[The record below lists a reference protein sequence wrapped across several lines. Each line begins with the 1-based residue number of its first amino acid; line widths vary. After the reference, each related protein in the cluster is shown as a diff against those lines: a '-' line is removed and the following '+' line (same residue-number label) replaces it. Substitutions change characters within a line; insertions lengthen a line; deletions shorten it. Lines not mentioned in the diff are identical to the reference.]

1 MSVVV
6 DAALID
12 QRVEALIGKQAQVTP
27 DAVAAICGSRSLTYR
42 ELDQQASRVAAH
54 LRAHGVE
61 REARVGIF
69 VERSLEMLVAVI
81 AVMKAGG
88 AYVPLDPEFPAERL
102 AQMVA
107 DSGLKLVLTQAAL
120 LATKPPGAYEALDI
134 AELLRADASA
144 ATPAEL
150 ASSDLI
156 YVLYTSG
163 STGKPKG
170 VALEHR
176 NVVNFLLS
184 MQQEPGMTA
193 GDRLLAV
200 TTLSFDIAGLE
211 LYLPLVTGATVVI
224 ATRDEVVDGTSLRA
238 LIDTHR
244 ISVMQATPTTWRL
257 LIEAGWNGDAS
268 FKVLCGGEALSQDL
282 ARQLL
287 TRCGALWNM
296 YGPTETAIW
305 STCFRVQDASLPVL
319 IGRPIANT
327 GVYVLDKAG
336 RPSPMGVP
344 GELCIAG
351 AGVARG
357 YLDRPELTAERFV
370 RDPFADRFGGRMYK
384 TGDLGRYLPDGNL
397 EFRQRVDNQVKIRG
411 FRVELGDVE
420 AALNS
425 HPRVKQGVARIFE
438 LRPGDARLVGYVLP
452 DGEPPA
458 AAELR
463 EHLRTTLPQYMV
475 PQHFSVVERF
485 ALTPNGKV
493 DRARLEPPHAADLL
507 AETFVAPSTPHEQL
521 VADVF
526 GDVLQVEKV
535 SADASF
541 FDLGGHSVLAARV
554 VAQLRRQGFPTLSL
568 RTLFESPSAAT
579 LARELDRLAV
589 PAVQSDTREREEFQF

>member
-1 MSVVV
+1 MSVTV
-6 DAALID
+6 DAALLD
-12 QRVEALIGKQAQVTP
+12 QRVEALIGKQAAATP
-27 DAVAAICGSRSLTYR
+27 DAVAAICGDRSLTYR
-42 ELDQQASRVAAH
+42 ELDAQASRVAAH
-54 LRAHGVE
+54 LRARGVE

-69 VERSLEMLVAVI
+69 VERSLEMLVAVV
-81 AVMKAGG
+81 AVMKSGA

-102 AQMVA
+102 AHMVA
-107 DSGLKLVLTQAAL
+107 DSGLKLVLTQASLVAS
-120 LATKPPGAYEALDI
+120 KPPGSYEALDI
-134 AELLRADASA
+134 AELLRTEAPAPA
-144 ATPAEL
+144 PAEF
-150 ASSDLI
+150 AANDLV

-184 MQQEPGMTA
+184 MQQEPGMVA

-224 ATRDEVVDGTSLRA
+224 ATRDEVVDGSTLRA

-244 ISVMQATPTTWRL
+244 ITVMQATPTTWRL
-257 LIEAGWNGDAS
+257 LIEAGWQGDAS

-305 STCFRVQDASLPVL
+305 STCFRVLDASLPVL

-370 RDPFADRFGGRMYK
+370 RDPFADRFGGRMYR

-425 HPRVKQGVARIFE
+425 HPQVKQGVARIFE

-452 DGEPPA
+452 EGEPPT

-463 EHLRTTLPQYMV
+463 EHLRKTLPQYMV
-475 PQHFSVVERF
+475 PQHFSVVEQF

-507 AETFVAPSTPHEQL
+507 AETFVAPSTPHELL
-521 VADVF
+521 VAEVF

-554 VAQLRRQGFPTLSL
+554 VAALRRQGFPTLSL

-579 LARELDRLAV
+579 LGRELDRMAA
-589 PAVQSDTREREEFQF
+589 PAVESDTREREEFQF